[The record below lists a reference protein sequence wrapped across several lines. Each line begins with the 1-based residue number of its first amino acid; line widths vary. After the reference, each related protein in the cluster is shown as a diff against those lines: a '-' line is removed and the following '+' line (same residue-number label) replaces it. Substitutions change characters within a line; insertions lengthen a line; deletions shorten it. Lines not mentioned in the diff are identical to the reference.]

1 MIYRLKRQEN
11 THELVQLRIIELA
24 KLLNDTDL
32 RFTKRIFNSCMPIS
46 ERWVKP
52 SCSAHPS
59 FKDVAAPDIT
69 FWSNFLALNQRA
81 FEALAPHIKDD
92 GEFLPIDV
100 EGHSVILFNCTQSV
114 AEVPEL
120 SLIKYED
127 GFPNGLKSLVFDE
140 DDVAG
145 KAIFKS
151 ALEGY
156 NALFITDVFK
166 NICEESA
173 LTGVWFD
180 EDLLNVFSC
189 QVTD

>member
-11 THELVQLRIIELA
+11 IHELVQLRIIELA
-24 KLLNDTDL
+24 KLLDDTDL
-32 RFTKRIFNSCMPIS
+32 RFTKRIFNSCMSIS

-69 FWSNFLALNQRA
+69 FWSNFLALNPRA
-81 FEALAPHIKDD
+81 FEALAPHIKND

-100 EGHSVILFNCTQSV
+100 KGHSVILFNCTQLST
-114 AEVPEL
+114 EVPEL
-120 SLIKYED
+120 SLIKYEE

-140 DDVAG
+140 TDVAG
-145 KAIFKS
+145 KVIFKS

-166 NICEESA
+166 KICAERA

-180 EDLLNVFSC
+180 TDLLNIFSR
-189 QVTD
+189 QVTA